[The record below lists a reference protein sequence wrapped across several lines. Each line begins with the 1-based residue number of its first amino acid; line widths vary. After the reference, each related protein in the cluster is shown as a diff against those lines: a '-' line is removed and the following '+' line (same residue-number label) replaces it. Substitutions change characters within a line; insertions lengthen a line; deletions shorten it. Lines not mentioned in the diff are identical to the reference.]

1 VVWHVGNDD
10 QFLEELLRQR
20 SGSETAA
27 RAKPPAG
34 GEPCADP
41 ETLAAYAEGGL
52 ARAERRRFE
61 AHLAACYDC
70 QQAVVRLVR
79 LTPRSGDLEA
89 ARRQPAPR
97 FGLFR
102 WQWAVP
108 ALAGI
113 VLVGSFVYW
122 ERERITRTGVEG
134 LQQAHKSAEIA
145 VPPPS
150 ARAPAAAEAQPAKSA
165 AAASALVEKDKR
177 AAESPRA
184 ESKLEERAAKETT
197 VPAAA
202 GGFAPAPA
210 AERQSPAA
218 AAQLSQAPGG
228 ALRQQ
233 AMTPPAPSAPP
244 APVRKAAEA
253 GYAPAPLTE
262 PAGAVAVQADAA
274 RSKAMA
280 MAFRD
285 EQAQEQK
292 RAEAPPASTM
302 ARGGTAGAGAAR
314 AAART
319 AESEKKPGEAA
330 NVAGLQA
337 APAAPVGGIVARRQ
351 DALDRFAK
359 MVAAGSER
367 IALTRS
373 GQLLTAAAA
382 SGQWQ
387 PLSTP
392 EGAEA
397 IDISIVGANLW
408 VLLRG
413 GRVAHSADLGRSW
426 RAVADTGAEDAVS
439 ILFSDSRN
447 GEIRTRS
454 GRRLRTTD
462 GGQSWKTAGR

>member
-1 VVWHVGNDD
+1 MGNDD

-20 SGSETAA
+20 SGSEAAA

-34 GEPCADP
+34 REPCAGP

-52 ARAERRRFE
+52 ARDERQRFE
-61 AHLAACYDC
+61 AHLAACYNC

-79 LTPRSGDLEA
+79 LTPRRGDLEA

-108 ALAGI
+108 ALAGM

-122 ERERITRTGVEG
+122 ERERITRTGLEG
-134 LQQAHKSAEIA
+134 LQQARKSAEIA
-145 VPPPS
+145 APPS
-150 ARAPAAAEAQPAKSA
+150 PAAPAAAEPQPAKSA
-165 AAASALVEKDKR
+165 PAASAPAAASQR
-177 AAESPRA
+177 PSESPRA
-184 ESKLEERAAKETT
+184 EPKLEERAAKETT
-197 VPAAA
+197 APAAA
-202 GGFAPAPA
+202 GGFAPGPA
-210 AERQSPAA
+210 AERQPPAA

-233 AMTPPAPSAPP
+233 AMTPPAPAAPP
-244 APVRKAAEA
+244 APAPKAADA
-253 GYAPAPLTE
+253 GYAPAPPAE
-262 PAGAVAVQADAA
+262 AAAGAAAIQADAA
-274 RSKAMA
+274 RSKATA

-314 AAART
+314 TAARA
-319 AESEKKPGEAA
+319 AESEKKTGETA
-330 NVAGLQA
+330 NVVGLQA
-337 APAAPVGGIVARRQ
+337 APPAPAGGIVARRQ
-351 DALDRFAK
+351 DALSRFAK
-359 MVAAGSER
+359 TVGAGSQR
-367 IALTRS
+367 IALTRG

-397 IDISIVGANLW
+397 IDISMVGDNLW

-413 GRVAHSADLGRSW
+413 GRVAHSTDLGRSW
-426 RAVADTGAEDAVS
+426 RAIADTGVEDAVS
-439 ILFSDSRN
+439 ILFSDARN

-454 GRRLRTTD
+454 GRRLRTSD
-462 GGQSWKTAGR
+462 GGQSWKTSER

>member
-1 VVWHVGNDD
+1 MGNDD

-34 GEPCADP
+34 REPCAGP

-52 ARAERRRFE
+52 ARAERQRFE
-61 AHLAACYDC
+61 AHLAACQEC

-79 LTPRSGDLEA
+79 LTPRSGDLAA

-97 FGLFR
+97 AGLFR
-102 WQWAVP
+102 WRWAVP

-122 ERERITRTGVEG
+122 ERERIARTGVEG
-134 LQQAHKSAEIA
+134 LQQARKSGEIA
-145 VPPPS
+145 APPS
-150 ARAPAAAEAQPAKSA
+150 ARAPGAAEPQPAKSA
-165 AAASALVEKDKR
+165 AAASAP
-177 AAESPRA
+177 AEAGQRPADSPRA
-184 ESKLEERAAKETT
+184 EPKLEERAAKETT

-210 AERQSPAA
+210 AERQPPAA
-218 AAQLSQAPGG
+218 AAQFSQAPGG

-244 APVRKAAEA
+244 APAPKAAEA
-253 GYAPAPLTE
+253 GYAPAPTTDAA
-262 PAGAVAVQADAA
+262 AGAAAIQADAA
-274 RSKAMA
+274 RSKATA

-302 ARGGTAGAGAAR
+302 VRGGAAGVGAPRTTVR
-314 AAART
+314 A

-330 NVAGLQA
+330 NAAGLQA
-337 APAAPVGGIVARRQ
+337 APAASVGGIQARRQ

-359 MVAAGSER
+359 TVAAGYER

-373 GQLLTAAAA
+373 GQLLTAAGA

-387 PLSTP
+387 PLPTP

-413 GRVAHSADLGRSW
+413 GRVAHSIDLGRSW
-426 RAVADTGAEDAVS
+426 RAIADTGAEDAIS
-439 ILFSDSRN
+439 ILFSDPRN

-462 GGQSWKTAGR
+462 GGQSWRTTGR

>member
-1 VVWHVGNDD
+1 VGNDD

-34 GEPCADP
+34 RGPCADP

-61 AHLAACYDC
+61 AHLAACCNC

-79 LTPRSGDLEA
+79 LTPRSGNLEA

-102 WQWAVP
+102 WRWAVP

-122 ERERITRTGVEG
+122 ERERIARTGVEG
-134 LQQAHKSAEIA
+134 VQQARKSAEVA
-145 VPPPS
+145 APPS
-150 ARAPAAAEAQPAKSA
+150 APTPAAAEPQPAKSA
-165 AAASALVEKDKR
+165 PAEAGKR
-177 AAESPRA
+177 PAESPRA
-184 ESKLEERAAKETT
+184 EPKLDERAAKETT

-210 AERQSPAA
+210 VERQSPAA

-233 AMTPPAPSAPP
+233 AMTPPATP
-244 APVRKAAEA
+244 APAPKAAEA
-253 GYAPAPLTE
+253 GYAPAPPAE
-262 PAGAVAVQADAA
+262 AAGAVAAQADAA
-274 RSKAMA
+274 RSKATA

-302 ARGGTAGAGAAR
+302 ARGGTAGAGVARTAAR
-314 AAART
+314 A
-319 AESEKKPGEAA
+319 AESEKKKGEAA
-330 NVAGLQA
+330 NVVGLQA
-337 APAAPVGGIVARRQ
+337 APAAPVGGIEARRQ
-351 DALDRFAK
+351 DALSRFAK
-359 MVAAGSER
+359 TVGAGSER

-387 PLSTP
+387 PLATP

-397 IDISIVGANLW
+397 IDISMVGDNLW

-413 GRVAHSADLGRSW
+413 GRVAHSTDLGRSW
-426 RAVADTGAEDAVS
+426 RAIADTGAEDAVS

-447 GEIRTRS
+447 GEVRTRS

>member
-1 VVWHVGNDD
+1 VGNDD

-34 GEPCADP
+34 GEPCAGP

-61 AHLAACYDC
+61 AHLAACCDC

-102 WQWAVP
+102 WRWAVP

-134 LQQAHKSAEIA
+134 LQQARKSAEIA
-145 VPPPS
+145 APPS
-150 ARAPAAAEAQPAKSA
+150 ARTPAAAEPQPAKSA
-165 AAASALVEKDKR
+165 PAASALVEKDKR
-177 AAESPRA
+177 PAESPRA

-218 AAQLSQAPGG
+218 AAQPSQAPGG

-233 AMTPPAPSAPP
+233 AVTPPAPAARP
-244 APVRKAAEA
+244 APAPKAAEA
-253 GYAPAPLTE
+253 GYAPAPPAE
-262 PAGAVAVQADAA
+262 AAGAAAAQADAA
-274 RSKAMA
+274 RSKATA

-314 AAART
+314 TAART
-319 AESEKKPGEAA
+319 GEAA

-337 APAAPVGGIVARRQ
+337 APAAPVGGIAARRQ

>member
-1 VVWHVGNDD
+1 MGNDD

-102 WQWAVP
+102 WRWAVP

-134 LQQAHKSAEIA
+134 LQQARKSAERTA
-145 VPPPS
+145 PPS
-150 ARAPAAAEAQPAKSA
+150 PAPPATAEPQPAKSA
-165 AAASALVEKDKR
+165 PAASTLADQAKR
-177 AAESPRA
+177 PAELPHAERKLDERA
-184 ESKLEERAAKETT
+184 EKETT

-210 AERQSPAA
+210 AARQSPAA

-233 AMTPPAPSAPP
+233 AMTPPAPAP
-244 APVRKAAEA
+244 KAAEA
-253 GYAPAPLTE
+253 GYAPTPPAE
-262 PAGAVAVQADAA
+262 PAAGASAVQADAA
-274 RSKAMA
+274 RSKAAA

-292 RAEAPPASTM
+292 RAEAPPASIM
-302 ARGGTAGAGAAR
+302 ERGGAAGAGVAR
-314 AAART
+314 AAAR
-319 AESEKKPGEAA
+319 APKSEKKSGQAA
-330 NVAGLQA
+330 NVATLQA
-337 APAAPVGGIVARRQ
+337 APAAPVGGIEASRQ
-351 DALDRFAK
+351 EALSRFTK
-359 MVAAGSER
+359 TLAAGSER

-382 SGQWQ
+382 SSQWQ

-397 IDISIVGANLW
+397 IDISIVGDNLW

-413 GRVAHSADLGRSW
+413 GRVAHSTDLGRSW
-426 RAVADTGAEDAVS
+426 RAIADTGAEDAVS

-447 GEIRTRS
+447 GEVRTRS
-454 GRRLRTTD
+454 GRRLRTAD
-462 GGQSWKTAGR
+462 GGESWKTAGR

>member
-1 VVWHVGNDD
+1 MGNDH
-10 QFLEELLRQR
+10 QFLEELLRRR
-20 SGSETAA
+20 SAWETAA

-34 GEPCADP
+34 REPCAGP

-61 AHLAACYDC
+61 AHLAACYNC

-89 ARRQPAPR
+89 ARRQAAPR

-102 WQWAVP
+102 WRWAVP

-122 ERERITRTGVEG
+122 ERERIARTGVEG
-134 LQQAHKSAEIA
+134 VQQARKSAEIA
-145 VPPPS
+145 APPS
-150 ARAPAAAEAQPAKSA
+150 ARTPAAAEPQPAKS
-165 AAASALVEKDKR
+165 VP
-177 AAESPRA
+177 AEAGQPPAELPRA
-184 ESKLEERAAKETT
+184 EPKLEERAAKETT

-210 AERQSPAA
+210 VERQSPAA

-233 AMTPPAPSAPP
+233 AMAPPAPSAPP
-244 APVRKAAEA
+244 APARKAAEA
-253 GYAPAPLTE
+253 GYAPAPTTE
-262 PAGAVAVQADAA
+262 AAAGAVAAQADAA
-274 RSKAMA
+274 RSKATA
-280 MAFRD
+280 MALRN
-285 EQAQEQK
+285 EQAQEPK

-302 ARGGTAGAGAAR
+302 ARGGTTGAGAAHT
-314 AAART
+314 AARA
-319 AESEKKPGEAA
+319 AESEKKSGQAA

-337 APAAPVGGIVARRQ
+337 APAAPVGGIEARRQ
-351 DALDRFAK
+351 DALSRFAK
-359 MVAAGSER
+359 TVGAGSER

-397 IDISIVGANLW
+397 IDISIVGDNLW

-426 RAVADTGAEDAVS
+426 RAIADTGAEDAVS
-439 ILFSDSRN
+439 ILFSDARN
-447 GEIRTRS
+447 GEVRTRS

>member
-1 VVWHVGNDD
+1 VGNDD

-34 GEPCADP
+34 RGPCADP

-52 ARAERRRFE
+52 AHAERRRFE
-61 AHLAACYDC
+61 AHLAACCNC

-89 ARRQPAPR
+89 ARRQTVPR

-102 WQWAVP
+102 WRWAVP

-134 LQQAHKSAEIA
+134 VQQARKSAETA

-150 ARAPAAAEAQPAKSA
+150 ATAPAAAEPQPAKSA
-165 AAASALVEKDKR
+165 PAASALVEKDKQP
-177 AAESPRA
+177 AESPRA
-184 ESKLEERAAKETT
+184 ESKLEERAPKETT
-197 VPAAA
+197 APAAA

-218 AAQLSQAPGG
+218 AAQLSQTPGG

-233 AMTPPAPSAPP
+233 AMTPPAPAARP
-244 APVRKAAEA
+244 APAPKAAEA
-253 GYAPAPLTE
+253 GYAPAP
-262 PAGAVAVQADAA
+262 PAEAAGTIVAQADAA
-274 RSKAMA
+274 RSKATTMA
-280 MAFRD
+280 LRD

-314 AAART
+314 TAART

-330 NVAGLQA
+330 NVVGLQ
-337 APAAPVGGIVARRQ
+337 AAPVGGIAARRQ

-373 GQLLTAAAA
+373 GKLLTAAAA

-397 IDISIVGANLW
+397 IDISIVGENLW
-408 VLLRG
+408 ALLRG
-413 GRVAHSADLGRSW
+413 GRVAHSTNLGRSW
-426 RAVADTGAEDAVS
+426 RAVADTGAEDAIS
-439 ILFSDSRN
+439 ILFSDSQN

>member
-1 VVWHVGNDD
+1 VGNDD

-34 GEPCADP
+34 GEPCAGP

-61 AHLAACYDC
+61 AHLAACCDC

-102 WQWAVP
+102 WRWAVP

-122 ERERITRTGVEG
+122 ERERIARTGVEG
-134 LQQAHKSAEIA
+134 LQQARKSAEIA

-150 ARAPAAAEAQPAKSA
+150 ARAPAAAEPQPAKSA
-165 AAASALVEKDKR
+165 RAASALVEKDKR
-177 AAESPRA
+177 PAESPHA

-210 AERQSPAA
+210 AERQSPAD

-233 AMTPPAPSAPP
+233 AMTPPAPP
-244 APVRKAAEA
+244 APAPKAADA
-253 GYAPAPLTE
+253 GYAPAPTTE
-262 PAGAVAVQADAA
+262 AAAGAAAIPADAA
-274 RSKAMA
+274 RSKATA

-314 AAART
+314 TAART

-330 NVAGLQA
+330 NVVGLQ
-337 APAAPVGGIVARRQ
+337 AAPVGGIAARRQ

-359 MVAAGSER
+359 TVAAGSER

>member
-1 VVWHVGNDD
+1 MGNDD

-34 GEPCADP
+34 GEPCAGP

-61 AHLAACYDC
+61 AHLAACCDC

-102 WQWAVP
+102 WRWAVP

-134 LQQAHKSAEIA
+134 LQQARKSAEIA
-145 VPPPS
+145 APPS
-150 ARAPAAAEAQPAKSA
+150 ARTPAAAEPQPAKSA
-165 AAASALVEKDKR
+165 PAASALVEKDKR
-177 AAESPRA
+177 PAESPRA

-218 AAQLSQAPGG
+218 AAQPSQAPGG

-233 AMTPPAPSAPP
+233 AVTPPAPAARP
-244 APVRKAAEA
+244 APAPKAAEA
-253 GYAPAPLTE
+253 GYAPAPPAE
-262 PAGAVAVQADAA
+262 AAGAAAAQADAA
-274 RSKAMA
+274 RSKATA

-314 AAART
+314 TAART
-319 AESEKKPGEAA
+319 GEAA

-337 APAAPVGGIVARRQ
+337 APAGGIAARRQ

>member
-1 VVWHVGNDD
+1 MGNDD

-34 GEPCADP
+34 RGPCADP

-61 AHLAACYDC
+61 AHLAACYNC

-108 ALAGI
+108 ALAGM

-134 LQQAHKSAEIA
+134 VQQARKSAEIEA
-145 VPPPS
+145 PPS
-150 ARAPAAAEAQPAKSA
+150 ATTPAAAEPQPAKSA
-165 AAASALVEKDKR
+165 PAASALVEKDKR
-177 AAESPRA
+177 PAESPRA

-233 AMTPPAPSAPP
+233 AMTPPAPAARP
-244 APVRKAAEA
+244 APAPKAADA
-253 GYAPAPLTE
+253 GYAPAPPPE
-262 PAGAVAVQADAA
+262 AAAGAVAAQTDAA
-274 RSKAMA
+274 RSKATA

-302 ARGGTAGAGAAR
+302 ARGGTGGAGAAR
-314 AAART
+314 TAART
-319 AESEKKPGEAA
+319 AEAEKKPGEAA
-330 NVAGLQA
+330 NVVGLQ
-337 APAAPVGGIVARRQ
+337 AAPVGGIAARRQ

-397 IDISIVGANLW
+397 IDISIVGENLW

-413 GRVAHSADLGRSW
+413 GRVAHSTDLGRSW

-462 GGQSWKTAGR
+462 GGQSWKTVGR

>member
-1 VVWHVGNDD
+1 VGNDD

-34 GEPCADP
+34 GEPCAGP

-61 AHLAACYDC
+61 AHLAACCDC

-102 WQWAVP
+102 WRWAVP

-134 LQQAHKSAEIA
+134 LQQARKSAEIA
-145 VPPPS
+145 APPS
-150 ARAPAAAEAQPAKSA
+150 ARTPAAAEPQPAKSA
-165 AAASALVEKDKR
+165 PAASALVEKDKR
-177 AAESPRA
+177 PAESPRA

-218 AAQLSQAPGG
+218 AAQPSQAPGG

-233 AMTPPAPSAPP
+233 AVTPPAPAARP
-244 APVRKAAEA
+244 APAPKAAEA
-253 GYAPAPLTE
+253 GYAPAPPAE
-262 PAGAVAVQADAA
+262 AAGAAAAQADAA
-274 RSKAMA
+274 RSKATA

-314 AAART
+314 TAART
-319 AESEKKPGEAA
+319 GEAA

-337 APAAPVGGIVARRQ
+337 APAAPVGGIAARRQ

-387 PLSTP
+387 PLPTP

>member
-1 VVWHVGNDD
+1 MGNDD

-34 GEPCADP
+34 GEPCAGP

-61 AHLAACYDC
+61 AHLAACCDC

-102 WQWAVP
+102 WRWAVP

-134 LQQAHKSAEIA
+134 LQQARKSAEIA
-145 VPPPS
+145 APPS
-150 ARAPAAAEAQPAKSA
+150 ARTPAAAEPQPAKSA
-165 AAASALVEKDKR
+165 PAASALVEKDKR
-177 AAESPRA
+177 PAESPRA

-218 AAQLSQAPGG
+218 AAQPSQAPGG

-233 AMTPPAPSAPP
+233 AVTPPAPAARP
-244 APVRKAAEA
+244 APAPKAAEA
-253 GYAPAPLTE
+253 GYAPAPPAE
-262 PAGAVAVQADAA
+262 AAGAAAAQADAA
-274 RSKAMA
+274 RSKATA

-314 AAART
+314 TAART
-319 AESEKKPGEAA
+319 GEAA

-337 APAAPVGGIVARRQ
+337 APAAPVGGIAARRQ

>member
-1 VVWHVGNDD
+1 MGNDD

-27 RAKPPAG
+27 RAKPPVG
-34 GEPCADP
+34 GEPCAGP

-52 ARAERRRFE
+52 AHAERRRFE
-61 AHLAACYDC
+61 AHLAACCDC

-102 WQWAVP
+102 WRWAVP

-150 ARAPAAAEAQPAKSA
+150 ATTPAAAEPQP
-165 AAASALVEKDKR
+165 AASARVEKDKR
-177 AAESPRA
+177 PAESPRA

-197 VPAAA
+197 VPPAGR

-233 AMTPPAPSAPP
+233 AMTPPAPPAPP
-244 APVRKAAEA
+244 APAPKAADA
-253 GYAPAPLTE
+253 GYAPSPTTE
-262 PAGAVAVQADAA
+262 AAAGTVAAQADAA
-274 RSKAMA
+274 RSKATA

-302 ARGGTAGAGAAR
+302 ARGGTAGVGAAR
-314 AAART
+314 TAARA
-319 AESEKKPGEAA
+319 AESEKKPGQAA
-330 NVAGLQA
+330 NVAGLPA
-337 APAAPVGGIVARRQ
+337 APAGGIAARRQ

-397 IDISIVGANLW
+397 IDISIVGENLW

-413 GRVAHSADLGRSW
+413 GRVAHSTDLGRSW

>member
-1 VVWHVGNDD
+1 VGNDD

-34 GEPCADP
+34 GEPCAGP

-61 AHLAACYDC
+61 AHLAACCDC

-102 WQWAVP
+102 WRWAVP

-134 LQQAHKSAEIA
+134 LQQARKSAEIA
-145 VPPPS
+145 APPS
-150 ARAPAAAEAQPAKSA
+150 ARTPAAAEPQPAKSA
-165 AAASALVEKDKR
+165 PAASALVEKDKR
-177 AAESPRA
+177 PAESPRA

-218 AAQLSQAPGG
+218 AAQPSQAPGG

-233 AMTPPAPSAPP
+233 AVTPPAPAARP
-244 APVRKAAEA
+244 APAPKAAEA
-253 GYAPAPLTE
+253 GYAPAPPAE
-262 PAGAVAVQADAA
+262 AAGAAAAQADAA
-274 RSKAMA
+274 RSKATA

-314 AAART
+314 TAART
-319 AESEKKPGEAA
+319 GEAA

-337 APAAPVGGIVARRQ
+337 APAGGIAARRQ

>member
-1 VVWHVGNDD
+1 MGNDD

-34 GEPCADP
+34 GEPCAGP

-61 AHLAACYDC
+61 AHLAACYNC

-102 WQWAVP
+102 WRWAVP

-113 VLVGSFVYW
+113 VLVGSFAYW

-134 LQQAHKSAEIA
+134 LQQARKSAEIA
-145 VPPPS
+145 APPS
-150 ARAPAAAEAQPAKSA
+150 ARAPAAAEPQPAKSA
-165 AAASALVEKDKR
+165 PAASALVEKDKR
-177 AAESPRA
+177 PAESPRA

-197 VPAAA
+197 VPPAGR

-233 AMTPPAPSAPP
+233 AMTPPAPSAPLAP
-244 APVRKAAEA
+244 APKAAEA
-253 GYAPAPLTE
+253 GYAPAP
-262 PAGAVAVQADAA
+262 PAEAAGTVAAQSDAA
-274 RSKAMA
+274 RSKATA
-280 MAFRD
+280 TAFRD

-302 ARGGTAGAGAAR
+302 ARSGTAGAGAAR
-314 AAART
+314 TAARA
-319 AESEKKPGEAA
+319 AEAEKKPGEAA
-330 NVAGLQA
+330 NVVGLQA
-337 APAAPVGGIVARRQ
+337 APAAPVGGIAARRQ

-413 GRVAHSADLGRSW
+413 GRVAHSTDLGRSW

>member
-1 VVWHVGNDD
+1 VGNDD

-52 ARAERRRFE
+52 AHAERRRFE
-61 AHLAACYDC
+61 AHLAACCDC

-89 ARRQPAPR
+89 ARRQAAPR

-102 WQWAVP
+102 WRWAVP

-134 LQQAHKSAEIA
+134 VQQARKSTEVAA
-145 VPPPS
+145 PPS
-150 ARAPAAAEAQPAKSA
+150 ARAPAAAEPQPAKSA
-165 AAASALVEKDKR
+165 PAASALVEKDKR
-177 AAESPRA
+177 PAESPRA
-184 ESKLEERAAKETT
+184 EPKLEERAAKETA

-218 AAQLSQAPGG
+218 AAQPSQAPGG

-233 AMTPPAPSAPP
+233 AMTPPAPPAPP
-244 APVRKAAEA
+244 APAPKAAEA
-253 GYAPAPLTE
+253 GYAPAPPTE
-262 PAGAVAVQADAA
+262 AAAGAVAAQADAA
-274 RSKAMA
+274 RSKATA

-302 ARGGTAGAGAAR
+302 ARGGTANAGAAR
-314 AAART
+314 TAART
-319 AESEKKPGEAA
+319 TEAEKKPGEAA
-330 NVAGLQA
+330 NVVGLQ
-337 APAAPVGGIVARRQ
+337 AAPVGGIAARRQ

>member
-1 VVWHVGNDD
+1 VGNDD

-34 GEPCADP
+34 GEPCAGP

-52 ARAERRRFE
+52 AHAERRRLE
-61 AHLAACYDC
+61 AHLAACYNC

-79 LTPRSGDLEA
+79 LTPRSGALEA

-102 WQWAVP
+102 WRWAVP

-134 LQQAHKSAEIA
+134 VQQARKSAEVA
-145 VPPPS
+145 APPS
-150 ARAPAAAEAQPAKSA
+150 APTPAAAEPQPAKSA
-165 AAASALVEKDKR
+165 PAASAP
-177 AAESPRA
+177 AEAGQPPAELPRA
-184 ESKLEERAAKETT
+184 EPKLEERAAKETT

-210 AERQSPAA
+210 VERQSPAA

-228 ALRQQ
+228 AMRQQ
-233 AMTPPAPSAPP
+233 AMAPPAPSAPP
-244 APVRKAAEA
+244 APAPKAADA
-253 GYAPAPLTE
+253 GYAPAPTTE
-262 PAGAVAVQADAA
+262 AAAGAVAAQADAA
-274 RSKAMA
+274 RSKATA
-280 MAFRD
+280 MALRD

-314 AAART
+314 TAARA
-319 AESEKKPGEAA
+319 AESEKKSGQAA

-337 APAAPVGGIVARRQ
+337 APAAPAGGIEARRQ
-351 DALDRFAK
+351 DALSRFAK
-359 MVAAGSER
+359 TVGAGSER

-373 GQLLTAAAA
+373 GQLLAAAAA

-397 IDISIVGANLW
+397 IDISMVGENLW

-413 GRVAHSADLGRSW
+413 GRVAHSTDLGRSW
-426 RAVADTGAEDAVS
+426 RAIADTGAEDAVS

-447 GEIRTRS
+447 GEVRTRS

-462 GGQSWKTAGR
+462 SGQSWKTIER

>member
-34 GEPCADP
+34 GEPCAGP

-52 ARAERRRFE
+52 ALAERRRFE

-79 LTPRSGDLEA
+79 LTPRSGALEA

-97 FGLFR
+97 FSLFR

-150 ARAPAAAEAQPAKSA
+150 ATTPAAAEPQPAKSA
-165 AAASALVEKDKR
+165 PAASALVEKDKR
-177 AAESPRA
+177 PAESPRA

-218 AAQLSQAPGG
+218 AAQPSQAPGG

-233 AMTPPAPSAPP
+233 AMTPPAPPARP
-244 APVRKAAEA
+244 APAPKAADA
-253 GYAPAPLTE
+253 GYAPSPPPEA
-262 PAGAVAVQADAA
+262 AGTVAAQADAA
-274 RSKAMA
+274 RSKATA

-314 AAART
+314 TAART

-330 NVAGLQA
+330 NVVGL
-337 APAAPVGGIVARRQ
+337 PAAPVGGIAARRQ

-387 PLSTP
+387 PLPTP

-397 IDISIVGANLW
+397 IDISIVGTNLW

-413 GRVAHSADLGRSW
+413 GRVAHSTDLGRSW
-426 RAVADTGAEDAVS
+426 QTVADTGAEDALS
-439 ILFSDSRN
+439 LLFSDSRN